1 MDAIRKVE
9 GDAGMAE
16 CARGGT
22 RCKGTVGGAGTAP
35 RFARFTCAALG
46 VAGVVVATLPTPALA
61 QAGAT
66 PRSAGDYPTRPIR
79 IVVGFTPGGQPDI
92 FSRLI
97 SPRLTDTLGQ
107 QVLVDNRPGAGGAI
121 GAKIVAEALP
131 DGHTLLAVSAAH
143 AIQPAVA
150 RLGYDTLR
158 DFAGVTKMFS
168 SAYLLVVPATPPF
181 ASVRDLL
188 ALARAKPGQVNFGS
202 AGTGSGTHF
211 AGEMFK
217 DAARIDVVHV
227 PYKGVPEALTDTIAN
242 RVQFFMAP
250 LSSAMTLVKEGRLR
264 ALAVSTAK
272 RASAVP
278 DIPTVAEAAI
288 PGFEFDSWG
297 GLLAPAKTPR
307 PVIRRLNAEVVAAL
321 ALPDIQSRMRAL
333 GAEPDTGTPEAF
345 DAFVAQ
351 QVGLI
356 AALAAR
362 AGLAPG
368 R

>member
-1 MDAIRKVE
+1 MAAGDTGSERGLARDARAATIRPGLV
-9 GDAGMAE
+9 
-16 CARGGT
+16 
-22 RCKGTVGGAGTAP
+22 
-35 RFARFTCAALG
+35 ALLAVVLPG
-46 VAGVVVATLPTPALA
+46 VAGA
-61 QAGAT
+61 QPGSAQ
-66 PRSAGDYPTRPIR
+66 RSADNYPQRPIR

-97 SPRLTDTLGQ
+97 SPRLTETLGQ

-121 GAKIVAEALP
+121 GAKIVADALP

-150 RLGYDTLR
+150 KLGYDTLR

-168 SAYLLVVPATPPF
+168 SAYLLVVPATPQFPT
-181 ASVRDLL
+181 VREQL
-188 ALARAKPGQVNFGS
+188 AAARARPGQVNFGS

-217 DAARIDVVHV
+217 DAGRLDVVHV

-278 DIPTVAEAAI
+278 EIPTIAEAAI

-321 ALPDIQSRMRAL
+321 ALPDVQARMRAL

-351 QVGLI
+351 QVAMI
-356 AALAAR
+356 AALASR

>member
-1 MDAIRKVE
+1 MVRIDRDGISGWSRPARTARVAPIRW
-9 GDAGMAE
+9 GMLVTLVA
-16 CARGGT
+16 ALP
-22 RCKGTVGGAGTAP
+22 GTA
-35 RFARFTCAALG
+35 G
-46 VAGVVVATLPTPALA
+46 A
-61 QAGAT
+61 QTAK
-66 PRSAGDYPTRPIR
+66 SADSYPQRPIR
-79 IVVGFTPGGQPDI
+79 IVVGFTPGGQPDL

-121 GAKIVAEALP
+121 GAKIVADALP

-143 AIQPAVA
+143 VIQPAVA
-150 RLGYDTLR
+150 KLAYDTLR

-168 SAYLLVVPATPPF
+168 SAYLLVVPVTAPYPT
-181 ASVRDLL
+181 VRELL
-188 ALARAKPGQVNFGS
+188 AAARARPGQVNFGS

-217 DAARIDVVHV
+217 DAARIDVTHV
-227 PYKGVPEALTDTIAN
+227 PYKGVPEALTDTLAN

-250 LSSAMTLVKEGRLR
+250 LSSALSLVKEGRLR
-264 ALAVSTAK
+264 PLAVSTAK

-278 DIPTVAEAAI
+278 DVPTVAEAAI

-307 PVIRRLNAEVVAAL
+307 PVILRLNVEVAAAL
-321 ALPDIQSRMRAL
+321 ALPDVQARMRAL
-333 GAEPDTGTPEAF
+333 GAEPETSTPEAF
-345 DAFVAQ
+345 DAFVAR
-351 QVGLI
+351 QVALI
-356 AALAAR
+356 AGLAAR

>member
-1 MDAIRKVE
+1 MTTNDRAGMNGE
-9 GDAGMAE
+9 GDR
-16 CARGGT
+16 ARGTGE
-22 RCKGTVGGAGTAP
+22 RPMRWFALAALSAALPGTA
-35 RFARFTCAALG
+35 G
-46 VAGVVVATLPTPALA
+46 A
-61 QAGAT
+61 QAVK
-66 PRSAGDYPTRPIR
+66 SADSYPQRPIR
-79 IVVGFTPGGQPDI
+79 IVVGFTPGGQPDL

-97 SPRLTDTLGQ
+97 SPRLTETLGH

-121 GAKIVAEALP
+121 GAKIVADALP

-143 AIQPAVA
+143 VIQPAVA
-150 RLGYDTLR
+150 KLAYDTLR
-158 DFAGVTKMFS
+158 DFAGVTKMYS
-168 SAYLLVVPATPPF
+168 SAYLLVVPASAAFPT
-181 ASVRDLL
+181 VRDLL
-188 ALARAKPGQVNFGS
+188 ATARARPGQVNFGS

-217 DAARIDVVHV
+217 DAGRLDVVHV
-227 PYKGVPEALTDTIAN
+227 PYKGVPEALTDTVAN

-250 LSSAMTLVKEGRLR
+250 LSSALSLVKEGRLR
-264 ALAVSTAK
+264 AVAVSTAK

-278 DIPTVAEAAI
+278 DIPTIAEAGI

-321 ALPDIQSRMRAL
+321 SLPDVQSRMRAL

-345 DAFVAQ
+345 DAFVAR
-351 QVGLI
+351 QVAMI
-356 AALAAR
+356 AGLAAR

>member
-1 MDAIRKVE
+1 MDAFR
-9 GDAGMAE
+9 
-16 CARGGT
+16 
-22 RCKGTVGGAGTAP
+22 TVGGGDGGVLGVKGGEEGAGGASRPT
-35 RFARFTCAALG
+35 RGAAAVLRVAVG
-46 VAGVVVATLPTPALA
+46 VAGAVAMTLPTAALA
-61 QAGAT
+61 QGGVAA
-66 PRSAGDYPTRPIR
+66 RSGGDYPQRPIR

-121 GAKIVAEALP
+121 GAKIVADALP

-150 RLGYDTLR
+150 RLNYDTLR

-168 SAYLLVVPATPPF
+168 SAYLLVVPVTPQF
-181 ASVRDLL
+181 TSVRDLL
-188 ALARAKPGQVNFGS
+188 AVARAKPGQVNFGS

-211 AGEMFK
+211 AGEMLK

-250 LSSAMTLVKEGRLR
+250 VSSAMTLVKEGRLR

-272 RASAVP
+272 RTSAVP

-321 ALPDIQSRMRAL
+321 ALPDIQARMRAL

-351 QVGLI
+351 QVNLI
-356 AALAAR
+356 AGLASR